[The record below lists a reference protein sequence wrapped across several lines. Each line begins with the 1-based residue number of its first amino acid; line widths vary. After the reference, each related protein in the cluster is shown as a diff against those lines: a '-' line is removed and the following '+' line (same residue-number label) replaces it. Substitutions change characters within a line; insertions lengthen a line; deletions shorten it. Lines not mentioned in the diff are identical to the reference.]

1 MYLANPRG
9 SGFISVSRNHAFRP
23 LGDEGRRLLSRLID
37 EYRHLSLLLRA
48 LLRSAPSNA
57 LKTLDE
63 SEKSIQRRIEQR
75 DWTWDETT
83 EEAFA
88 KVDDALTKEL
98 ALVGDL
104 YDASGGRPVY
114 VPDTNA
120 LLHNPDLDQWSF
132 KGINRFTIVL
142 TPAVL
147 SELDRLKVEHRNPDV
162 RAKADGLIR
171 RIKSWRSRGDLL
183 CGVTLRRN
191 VSELKSIAIEPR
203 VEEALPWL
211 DPGNPDD
218 RLIAAVIEV
227 MRQNPRAPVT
237 LVTRDINAQNK
248 AAYASL
254 PFEEPPTP

>member
-114 VPDTNA
+114 VPDTDA
-120 LLHNPDLDQWSF
+120 LLHNPSTS
-132 KGINRFTIVL
+132 G
-142 TPAVL
+142 
-147 SELDRLKVEHRNPDV
+147 
-162 RAKADGLIR
+162 
-171 RIKSWRSRGDLL
+171 RSR
-183 CGVTLRRN
+183 
-191 VSELKSIAIEPR
+191 
-203 VEEALPWL
+203 
-211 DPGNPDD
+211 
-218 RLIAAVIEV
+218 
-227 MRQNPRAPVT
+227 
-237 LVTRDINAQNK
+237 
-248 AAYASL
+248 AS
-254 PFEEPPTP
+254 TGSRSC